1 MSTARAWLNETE
13 VDWSGFRT
21 AGLPRVLRRSR
32 REPRQGRV
40 ARRLVAVAV
49 VAAAGSAGAVAIASG
64 ESARA
69 PQPSA
74 VEASSPAT
82 PASKTGA
89 RALLA
94 HIAAC
99 ESDGDPTAVS
109 RDGRY
114 HGKYQF
120 DHATWQWV
128 GGAGNPAA
136 APEREQDR
144 RAHLLLMA
152 RGTEP
157 WPRCG
162 SAVAVR

>member
-13 VDWSGFRT
+13 VDWSGFHT

-32 REPRQGRV
+32 REPPQGRV
-40 ARRLVAVAV
+40 ARCLVAVAV
-49 VAAAGSAGAVAIASG
+49 VAATGSAGAVAIASG

-74 VEASSPAT
+74 VKASASPT
-82 PASKTGA
+82 PVSQGEA
-89 RALLA
+89 RALLG
-94 HIAAC
+94 HVAAC
-99 ESDGDPTAVS
+99 ESGGNPAAIS
-109 RDGRY
+109 PDGRY

-120 DHATWQWV
+120 DHATWQSV
-128 GGAGNPAA
+128 GGTGNPAA

-152 RGTEP
+152 RGLEP

-162 SAVAVR
+162 PAVTGR